1 MSLVTTRYQTEVKQ
15 LLKKLR
21 ALLPKEKSPEELDE
35 HYRQIEEIKLE
46 KGDMPAMLI
55 AAFLTLGVPLLLIAG
70 AIYGFVYLALAR

>member
-1 MSLVTTRYQTEVKQ
+1 M
-15 LLKKLR
+15 LKKLR

-70 AIYGFVYLALAR
+70 AIYGFVYLTLAR

>member
-1 MSLVTTRYQTEVKQ
+1 M
-15 LLKKLR
+15 LKKLR

>member
-1 MSLVTTRYQTEVKQ
+1 

-70 AIYGFVYLALAR
+70 AIYGSVYLALAR

>member
-1 MSLVTTRYQTEVKQ
+1 VKQ

>member
-1 MSLVTTRYQTEVKQ
+1 MKQ